1 MFSCFFNSNT
11 RCFSVPV
18 FSEMA
23 VLCERIVSSAPASG
37 RYQTWEISAR
47 LIQVWQ
53 SSARATAE
61 PPDGKCQANL
71 IISGGTTEKIVLQTP
86 ESWHSS
92 AAHSLLL
99 HISMVQNL
107 CFFAALFHSF
117 PPTPAPSFWLLWL
130 LGWSAAH
137 QGLDDKSSCS
147 IC

>member
-92 AAHSLLL
+92 AA
-99 HISMVQNL
+99 QRT
-107 CFFAALFHSF
+107 HSF
-117 PPTPAPSFWLLWL
+117 FTFPWCRICVFSLHYSTPFPPHPCPQFLALVAAWLECSTPRF
-130 LGWSAAH
+130 G
-137 QGLDDKSSCS
+137 
-147 IC
+147 